1 MILQVS
7 SVYTEF
13 GSSVYKTASNSNLV
27 RIPRP
32 TMHHVDLDSKTSSV
46 LSPTPSYLH
55 PVSEEEFQNACWELK
70 LTESVWTIDLA
81 YLMCQLGSFYKKH
94 FSTEEDRVNELFAKA
109 EANGVVVEKRSVT
122 IQEIQNHLAQG
133 HVAIVLVNAVL
144 LVCDLCSTPVKYC
157 CFLPVGQK
165 CFCRKPDYQGHFVV
179 VCGFNRATGCIFY
192 NNPAYSDHVQLKV
205 PVIRQLYHWDCGLA
219 CSRMVLKYLH
229 PVSEEEFQN
238 ACWEL
243 KLTESVWTI
252 DLAYLMCQL
261 GSFYKKHF
269 STEEDRVNELFA
281 KAEANG
287 VVVEKRY
294 ETFY

>member
-1 MILQVS
+1 MAATII
-7 SVYTEF
+7 
-13 GSSVYKTASNSNLV
+13 NLH
-27 RIPRP
+27 R
-32 TMHHVDLDSKTSSV
+32 
-46 LSPTPSYLH
+46 YLH

-192 NNPAYSDHVQLKV
+192 NNPAYSDRV
-205 PVIRQLYHWDCGLA
+205 
-219 CSRMVLKYLH
+219 CSTSTSTFEEARMSYGTDQDILFVYK
-229 PVSEEEFQN
+229 
-238 ACWEL
+238 
-243 KLTESVWTI
+243 ES
-252 DLAYLMCQL
+252 
-261 GSFYKKHF
+261 
-269 STEEDRVNELFA
+269 
-281 KAEANG
+281 
-287 VVVEKRY
+287 
-294 ETFY
+294 